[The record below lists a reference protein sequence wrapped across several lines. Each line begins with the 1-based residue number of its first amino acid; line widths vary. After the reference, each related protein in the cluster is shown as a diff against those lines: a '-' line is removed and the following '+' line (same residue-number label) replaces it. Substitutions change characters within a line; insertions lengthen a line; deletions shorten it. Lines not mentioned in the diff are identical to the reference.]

1 MSGRRPENFSDT
13 SSSILTVSLDVD
25 SFIESTLR
33 TEVGG
38 VGLKL
43 ITIVIIF
50 YRLVFL
56 DSVYTYLAM
65 QLPSIIT
72 VMNPF

>member
-13 SSSILTVSLDVD
+13 SSSILTVSLDID

-43 ITIVIIF
+43 ITVIIF